1 MEIWLQFGPGIL
13 LGEPAILQE
22 EIEAE
27 SVP

>member
-1 MEIWLQFGPGIL
+1 METWLHFVPGIL
-13 LGEPAILQE
+13 LSEPAILQE